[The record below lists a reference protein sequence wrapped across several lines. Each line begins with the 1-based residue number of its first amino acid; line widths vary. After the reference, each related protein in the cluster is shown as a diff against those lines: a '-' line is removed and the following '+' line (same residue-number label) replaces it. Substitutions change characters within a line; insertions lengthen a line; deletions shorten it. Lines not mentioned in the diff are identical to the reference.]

1 MAQEQTV
8 AAETEVADLRDKL
21 RAATVARKSATDAA
35 DAAELELIELKRD
48 HRQIKYVVGSSEGQQ
63 PPLFLFCFLTPTPP
77 HTHPTRSSLAAAQEA
92 VERGADTQRQLEER
106 VQELEAGHHASMRV
120 EAELRSEIARLQA
133 LAAQEAALRKQ
144 KVMQATADAM
154 AQIERLKSD
163 LAEARAAANLA
174 QDKASD
180 TAATAARDAS
190 TLGAEV
196 ESLRKRLAD
205 AGSAHRHAM
214 GEAGKEIAA
223 LRAQL
228 AATHKVRVLWA
239 CPCSPAACH
248 PLARSPLHCLVS
260 LHPRSWMS
268 SVCMCLRERMP
279 CARNWKCK
287 APVVMRR
294 CEPHTTASCVAR

>member
-8 AAETEVADLRDKL
+8 AAETEAADLRDKL
-21 RAATVARKSATDAA
+21 RAATAARKSATDAA

-63 PPLFLFCFLTPTPP
+63 PPLFCVLTPTPP
-77 HTHPTRSSLAAAQEA
+77 HTHPNRSSLAAAQEA

-144 KVMQATADAM
+144 KVMQATAVAM

-163 LAEARAAANLA
+163 LAEARAAADLA

-180 TAATAARDAS
+180 TTATAAREAS

-239 CPCSPAACH
+239 CPAACH
-248 PLARSPLHCLVS
+248 PPLPAHHC
-260 LHPRSWMS
+260 
-268 SVCMCLRERMP
+268 
-279 CARNWKCK
+279 
-287 APVVMRR
+287 
-294 CEPHTTASCVAR
+294 TAWCHSTPGAG

>member
-1 MAQEQTV
+1 ME
-8 AAETEVADLRDKL
+8 RD
-21 RAATVARKSATDAA
+21 
-35 DAAELELIELKRD
+35 
-48 HRQIKYVVGSSEGQQ
+48 
-63 PPLFLFCFLTPTPP
+63 
-77 HTHPTRSSLAAAQEA
+77 
-92 VERGADTQRQLEER
+92 ADTRRQLEQR

-163 LAEARAAANLA
+163 LAEARAAADLA

-239 CPCSPAACH
+239 CPAACH
-248 PLARSPLHCLVS
+248 SLARSPLHCLLS
-260 LHPRSWMS
+260 LHSRSWMR
-268 SVCMCLRERMP
+268 SVCMCLRERML

-294 CEPHTTASCVAR
+294 CEPRTTASCVARSRNKCQR